1 MWGVLY
7 IGKIV
12 ELQRVKEKK
21 KLENLT
27 SKWNIYTL
35 SSAQYV

>member
-1 MWGVLY
+1 MQGVPY

-21 KLENLT
+21 KVRKPYIKMEYLHTIICTN
-27 SKWNIYTL
+27 
-35 SSAQYV
+35 V